1 MGSRT
6 HLKTTL
12 TLSFTFLNTSAS
24 TFQPSLHRLWF
35 SNDAS
40 CQRASE
46 VCVSHGPTLDVHC
59 SRRGPPHQAEYIFRH
74 AFPLQTWS
82 HVACF
87 WPAVSSGKLNSG
99 AVQMVS
105 SKNHQMDAL
114 PKANGSS
121 VKAILFLSNKKQ
133 VTSPSNILTKRNAMQ
148 ESSQVHLQKFNC
160 SQRLMA

>member
-1 MGSRT
+1 MTHVAHSNFTIDVGRANGARCGMGSRT

-46 VCVSHGPTLDVHC
+46 VCLSRGPTLDVHC
-59 SRRGPPHQAEYIFRH
+59 SRRGPPHQAKYIFRH

-99 AVQMVS
+99 AVQMV
-105 SKNHQMDAL
+105 L
-114 PKANGSS
+114 PKIIKWTPCQRKWFLRQSH
-121 VKAILFLSNKKQ
+121 LFLSNKFKPLHHP
-133 VTSPSNILTKRNAMQ
+133 T
-148 ESSQVHLQKFNC
+148 F
-160 SQRLMA
+160 